1 MPTRFCSCYPRV
13 QAVMLSG
20 GATLLPYI
28 GALDVG
34 FTLLRELVGILVPAR
49 GSLAGLLCSPGRVML
64 SCGGEG
70 TRVTLSLFY
79 GPHVQRHTAAVCS
92 TSTLPFQ
99 HQRTP

>member
-34 FTLLRELVGILVPAR
+34 FTLLRELVDILVPAR

-70 TRVTLSLFY
+70 TRVTLSPSLLERAD
-79 GPHVQRHTAAVCS
+79 VWSIAVS
-92 TSTLPFQ
+92 HHAIDNAQ
-99 HQRTP
+99 QQ

>member
-70 TRVTLSLFY
+70 TRVTLSLLY
-79 GPHVQRHTAAVCS
+79 YDPEGWTPPVKVVLLSSAAS
-92 TSTLPFQ
+92 GL
-99 HQRTP
+99 

>member
-70 TRVTLSLFY
+70 TRVTLSLSLSCSLA
-79 GPHVQRHTAAVCS
+79 GSQKLLQRLS
-92 TSTLPFQ
+92 P
-99 HQRTP
+99 